1 MNLNLKDIVKNNV
14 VRFYYYR
21 ASNLIY
27 TVKVDNI
34 DYTFPVPIE
43 DVGDA
48 TFKNEDKAILF
59 MRYILKALADNTFI
73 KV

>member
-1 MNLNLKDIVKNNV
+1 MNLSLKDIVKDNI

-21 ASNLIY
+21 AGNLCY

-34 DYTFPVPIE
+34 DYAFHVPIE

-48 TFKNEDKAILF
+48 TFKNEDKAMLF
-59 MRYILKALADNTFI
+59 MRYIRKALDENTFV